1 MYEHVPSCAHA
12 KLTLTNTLGLHA
24 RAAAAIV
31 QALQGLQA
39 EVSVGW
45 AGHTANARSILE
57 LLTLGAPQG
66 SVLEVSANGPD
77 AEAAVTALTR
87 LIENRFYEE

>member
-1 MYEHVPSCAHA
+1 MHEHTPSCVHA
-12 KLTLTNTLGLHA
+12 TLTLANTLGLHA

-39 EVSVGW
+39 NVTVSW
-45 AGHTANARSILE
+45 AGQAANGRSILD

-66 SVLEVSANGPD
+66 GRLEVWANGPD
-77 AEAAVTALTR
+77 AEAAVRALTR
-87 LIENRFYEE
+87 LVENRFYEE

>member
-1 MYEHVPSCAHA
+1 MYEHIPSCVHA

-31 QALQGLQA
+31 QALHGLQA
-39 EVSVGW
+39 DVRVCWE
-45 AGHTANARSILE
+45 GHTANARSILE

>member
-1 MYEHVPSCAHA
+1 MHEHAPSCVHA
-12 KLTLTNTLGLHA
+12 ILTLTNTLGLHA

-31 QALQGLQA
+31 QALQGFQA
-39 EVSVGW
+39 EVSVSW
-45 AGHTANARSILE
+45 AGQTANGRSILD

-66 SVLEVSANGPD
+66 SVLEVWANGPD

-87 LIENRFYEE
+87 LVENRFYEE